1 MPDGYVDAGQSLE
14 MIAWSHAALEEVVE
28 GVVHLLVFPV
38 DWLHSLSALEE
49 VEVEYWG

>member
-1 MPDGYVDAGQSLE
+1 MNVGYVGVMQARE
-14 MIAWSHAALEEVVE
+14 MIAWSHAAVEEVVE

-49 VEVEYWG
+49 VEVEY